1 MTDADNN
8 ISRIFT
14 LGRLSIEEANN
25 SRLEAVYPP
34 GYHHYFY
41 ICLMPLDNT
50 GHLVELPADD
60 ITGMAGTA
68 LNIIKYYDDP
78 GSSEG
83 VSGETDPFFTACYS
97 FGTGDDNLFQY
108 VGHFTRNNLL
118 YIKVRT
124 NTVPSTAR
132 YYEGFTLAVSF
143 ENTNGRWACNHNS
156 GSGFDSSIS
165 FYQPPLP
172 APTPI
177 PGSDIIFTVYD
188 EKNYAGTQY
197 PFTNDSLS
205 KTKVASIRINTS
217 NPAYSQYTTHD
228 SLQLS
233 GYDDTGNTL
242 VTSVSLNYIVDFPD
256 GGMSDVVATVNEMTG
271 IPCSYYLVYSFTME

>member
-8 ISRIFT
+8 LSRIFA

-34 GYHHYFY
+34 GYHHCFY

-50 GHLVELPADD
+50 GHLVELSADD

-97 FGTGDDNLFQY
+97 FGTADDNLFQY

-124 NTVPSTAR
+124 NAVPSTAH
-132 YYEGFTLAVSF
+132 YYEGYTLAVSF

-172 APTPI
+172 APAPTEPW
-177 PGSDIIFTVYD
+177 PDGR
-188 EKNYAGTQY
+188 
-197 PFTNDSLS
+197 
-205 KTKVASIRINTS
+205 KVAF
-217 NPAYSQYTTHD
+217 YSEQ
-228 SLQLS
+228 
-233 GYDDTGNTL
+233 
-242 VTSVSLNYIVDFPD
+242 NYQ
-256 GGMSDVVATVNEMTG
+256 GDVVMILTSDFNPKGENNPPFNIEFKSWKEITPAGLEPGDYSCQELIAPLYKHANYFGSYCEPGRNESSG
-271 IPCSYYLVYSFTME
+271 REQVYKLGWLIFNGN